1 MVPHDVEG
9 IDFTL
14 RLCRGKA
21 PASIEGVDMSFTV
34 IMALVLTVLVAL
46 FSIQNAQQVKVVFF
60 NWYFE
65 GSQVI
70 VLMLA
75 FVVGLV
81 TAALLSVPAR
91 MRKSRELAECRRR
104 LKELE
109 KDRKAAAPPQ
119 AGLPDGGRTG
129 GPQAGGGW

>member
-1 MVPHDVEG
+1 
-9 IDFTL
+9 
-14 RLCRGKA
+14 
-21 PASIEGVDMSFTV
+21 MSFTV
-34 IMALVLTVLVAL
+34 IIALVLTVLVAL

-65 GSQVI
+65 GSLVI

-75 FVVGLV
+75 FVIGLA

-91 MRKSRELAECRRR
+91 IRRSRELAECRRR

-109 KDRKAAAPPQ
+109 KGQKAAASPQ

-129 GPQAGGGW
+129 GQQ